1 MTIVIHHAV
10 KKNPAR
16 CVSFSYFSSSG
27 KARRRVDMN
36 AKVVRDILNDS
47 LGENQVLWRGC
58 FLKKIPP
65 PKMTIV
71 MTNDCKKKPHQMR

>member
-10 KKNPAR
+10 KNTPAR

-58 FLKKIPP
+58 FLKKKIPP

-71 MTNDCKKKPHQMR
+71 IHHAVKNTPAI

>member
-1 MTIVIHHAV
+1 
-10 KKNPAR
+10 
-16 CVSFSYFSSSG
+16 
-27 KARRRVDMN
+27 MN

-71 MTNDCKKKPHQMR
+71 MTNDCKKKNPPDALASVTLQLWCFIFLINHDESSSRRTKLSW